1 MRLFYHFLWCF
12 CRDFRGLLFA
22 VTKGQTAIVQTA
34 LYDVFSAN
42 GDVCRLPFLLKFNR
56 IIGTSLLLTVA
67 PAAVVMCS
75 TEAPSI
81 DTPKAAPSKWM
92 VCLFALSC
100 WSLFGSV
107 VFVIIEPEWSFIE
120 CLYFCFAIVP
130 TVGYGCMGPTSLVSR
145 WFTMW
150 YAAMSFPAAAGCV
163 AGVFE
168 HAMEHPYRWFKWK
181 AFVLLSS
188 LPFFAGM
195 DDDPMK
201 PPTAVR
207 YYLRGTMA
215 IYLYAHGL
223 CCFLLAVLTWA
234 VSQTTED
241 MFANSRAVPGQRHL
255 DFHDALYFTV
265 ITSLTVGF
273 GGVCPQRD
281 NGRVFT
287 IFLGGFGVATISLFI
302 NEMGTAFAARA
313 AQLRKARIFQREANG
328 AKLIA
333 QFDSGDDGG
342 RSTAPSGW

>member
-1 MRLFYHFLWCF
+1 M
-12 CRDFRGLLFA
+12 
-22 VTKGQTAIVQTA
+22 
-34 LYDVFSAN
+34 
-42 GDVCRLPFLLKFNR
+42 
-56 IIGTSLLLTVA
+56 LLTVA